1 MEWLQQYET
10 IIAIAI
16 GIFLCLCGYRIKKVA
31 FVVIWFII
39 GYYLMSLAV
48 PHITTDPTW
57 SQILPIGAGIVLGVL
72 GFSIEKFCIF
82 AIATFTVATTIIES
96 FQLTEILPIA
106 LAIAAGVVVGCIAT
120 AFIKPLGIIT
130 TALSGAKLIAKYT
143 VSGLALQHEP
153 YFLVIL
159 AICFAVGVA
168 FQFKSCRHID

>member
-31 FVVIWFII
+31 FVVIWFVI

-159 AICFAVGVA
+159 AICFAVGTI